1 MAIRQVNADS
11 AVAPNLVPMV
21 DVMFLLLLFL
31 MVGADMGDRELE
43 EVRLPVAKTAV
54 EDPPEI
60 KDGGERLTLNVY
72 HCQEGC
78 SAYEATQLC
87 TDRAHWA
94 VGVRGVDFK
103 SEGELARFLG
113 GIAKEDCEKNHTE
126 RPENVR
132 VLIRAD
138 QAALF
143 EHVQTAMAS
152 CAEAKIFKVELGAAT
167 MAVEGQ

>member
-1 MAIRQVNADS
+1 MLTRERSLVAIRQINADS

-31 MVGADMGDRELE
+31 MVGADMGDRQLE

-54 EDPPEI
+54 EDPKI
-60 KDGGERLTLNVY
+60 D
-72 HCQEGC
+72 
-78 SAYEATQLC
+78 
-87 TDRAHWA
+87 
-94 VGVRGVDFK
+94 
-103 SEGELARFLG
+103 
-113 GIAKEDCEKNHTE
+113 TE

-167 MAVEGQ
+167 MAVE